1 MSPSPT
7 SRAVPPKTQGGHGP
21 CGVFASTVAA
31 PKQPSTHCQVV
42 MSIARL
48 RLFVTRTDSAGC
60 RHPLAKALRRGRD
73 GAEAF
78 DTRTRMP
85 AVTGATGRR
94 SGDAA
99 HWSSRCPRA
108 RCPSKPRLRV
118 GMRRSGVSAS
128 VLCVFALLLC
138 ASSQAGTMAENGLGL
153 VAGPVVVPGRT
164 GVGSLGLLRLT
175 SPTAPVDVWFFA
187 IPRTGAP
194 GAAAAEPLE
203 SRAVTFEPSE
213 ATLLPTVPKDVR
225 ITVLPLERPGTY
237 VASVRV
243 LYRIHVDPPEP
254 GTVATTPATPAPAWF
269 ELVVDLT
276 VRVDDAPSLKLVSA
290 GLRSPSVRR
299 STKAGQLQS
308 LIRSGESIR

>member
-1 MSPSPT
+1 
-7 SRAVPPKTQGGHGP
+7 
-21 CGVFASTVAA
+21 
-31 PKQPSTHCQVV
+31 
-42 MSIARL
+42 
-48 RLFVTRTDSAGC
+48 
-60 RHPLAKALRRGRD
+60 
-73 GAEAF
+73 
-78 DTRTRMP
+78 
-85 AVTGATGRR
+85 
-94 SGDAA
+94 
-99 HWSSRCPRA
+99 
-108 RCPSKPRLRV
+108 
-118 GMRRSGVSAS
+118 MRRSGVSAS

-203 SRAVTFEPSE
+203 SRAVAFEPSE

-254 GTVATTPATPAPAWF
+254 GAVATTPATPAPAWF

-276 VRVDDAPSLKLVSA
+276 VRVDDAPSLKLVSTTEPVKVRSRSTA
-290 GLRSPSVRR
+290 WLTSRLAPRLARVLRGRRSHSAPISNSFCGTVRKRHGVRVSTVAFSHQSSAARSLKATSVSSRPFVSTEAVRVRR
-299 STKAGQLQS
+299 LRGRRVRGACARRRAQGPS
-308 LIRSGESIR
+308 